1 MERGTA
7 VICDDDPLVRSV
19 GSRLLGDDGWRVVG
33 LVDRALD
40 AIELARR
47 LHPDVVVLDVSLVGL
62 SGLEAIAELV
72 STGAAVVVCTAFG
85 SFAESARRAGAAA
98 VVDKAEL
105 GMLADVVA
113 AAFPKAS

>member
-47 LHPDVVVLDVSLVGL
+47 LHPDVVVLDVSLV
-62 SGLEAIAELV
+62 
-72 STGAAVVVCTAFG
+72 VCTAFG